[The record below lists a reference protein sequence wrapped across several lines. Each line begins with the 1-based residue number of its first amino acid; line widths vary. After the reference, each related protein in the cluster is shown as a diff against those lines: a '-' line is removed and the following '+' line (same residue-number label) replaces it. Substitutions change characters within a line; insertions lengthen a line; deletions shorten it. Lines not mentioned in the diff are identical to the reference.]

1 MNHTPPK
8 RLRRLPPR
16 GATPAARQSRFR
28 GVHWIGLRHAAAGA
42 LVLLLGAMPVT
53 GHALD
58 LLELHERARAQAPSL
73 RQSQA
78 RVGEQQAAWRQA
90 RAQLLPQADAAW
102 GPQRARGEATQ
113 RSSRVTLNQSLLDL
127 QAWRSTTA
135 QASQLAA
142 EEQGLVAS
150 EQDLRL
156 QSASLYL
163 QALAA
168 ETLAQIQTE
177 LEQAY
182 GQEAERMGVRLREG
196 LSAAVDA
203 EQSRAFHRLAQ
214 INAQG
219 AQARLGQARASVLAH
234 AGLREWSALQ
244 PLPARQLPPALEADT
259 EAGDAP
265 SLRALELQRQA
276 REQALSAERAAPL
289 PTLSLRAETSRI
301 DTGRWDQSAR
311 VELSLPLLDGGARSA
326 RRDAAAERLK
336 AAEAALE
343 AEQRE
348 QRRVLESQRLR
359 LQAARAQAEAAT
371 AGEQSAAA
379 ALKAMRHGQELG
391 SRSTTDVLLAIQ
403 NLGQLR
409 AQGLQAQL
417 EAWLAWL
424 EALHAAGRLD
434 DAALTQ
440 LNHALKGA

>member
-1 MNHTPPK
+1 MKKT
-8 RLRRLPPR
+8 LIALALAALA
-16 GATPAARQSRFR
+16 GPA
-28 GVHWIGLRHAAAGA
+28 L
-42 LVLLLGAMPVT
+42 
-53 GHALD
+53 ALD

-113 RSSRVTLNQSLLDL
+113 RSSRVTLSQSLLDL
-127 QAWRSTTA
+127 PAWRSTAA

-142 EEQGLVAS
+142 EEQVLVAS
-150 EQDLRL
+150 EQELRL

-168 ETLAQIQTE
+168 ESLAQIQAE

-219 AQARLGQARASVLAH
+219 AQARLGQARASLLAH
-234 AGLREWSALQ
+234 AGLREWNALQ
-244 PLPARQLPPALEADT
+244 ALPARQLPPALEQEP
-259 EAGDAP
+259 EASDAP

-276 REQALSAERAAPL
+276 RELALSAERAAPL
-289 PTLSLRAETSRI
+289 PTLNLRAETSRL
-301 DTGRWDQSAR
+301 DGAGSTGRWDQSAR

-440 LNHALKGA
+440 LNTALKGA